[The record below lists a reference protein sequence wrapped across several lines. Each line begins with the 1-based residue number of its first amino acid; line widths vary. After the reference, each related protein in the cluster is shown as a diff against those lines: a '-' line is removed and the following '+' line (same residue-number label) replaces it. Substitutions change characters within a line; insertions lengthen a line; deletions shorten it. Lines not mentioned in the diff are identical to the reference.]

1 MSRRVF
7 NVNARSNTR
16 RGRSSRTLIKGIQKV
31 FLDLKNQQYIPDYFF
46 LFTSP
51 FLTFSMKI
59 LILLESILIY
69 VKTSIRRDC
78 LNWIYSAS
86 LPNMVKDKI
95 C

>member
-16 RGRSSRTLIKGIQKV
+16 RGWSSRTLIKGIQKV
-31 FLDLKNQQYIPDYFF
+31 FLDLKNQQYFSDHFF
-46 LFTSP
+46 SVNFS